1 MTDKTLRF
9 SIILAVTLLSM
20 AISGCVAPSK
30 SVDDNLVHLHV
41 GTLSRSEQIAI
52 RNGLESEGFTVR
64 LRDNAIPFDV
74 NTMIKSTIS
83 GSLIYV
89 YRIQLCLCISSYAS
103 NY

>member
-41 GTLSRSEQIAI
+41 GTLSRSAQIAI
-52 RNGLESEGFTVR
+52 RNALEGEGFTVR
-64 LRDNAIPFDV
+64 LRENAIPFDV
-74 NTMIKSTIS
+74 DTLIS
-83 GSLIYV
+83 GHSSGSQCFV
-89 YRIQLCLCISSYAS
+89 DRIRFAFDSA
-103 NY
+103 